1 MKNLSF
7 NEVEEA
13 RQRMEKAQ
21 SNHSNATRRL
31 TRAEASLAQAKQDVA
46 EADSE
51 LKSASSNL
59 EQTIQKA
66 MKAAMKKGGAD
77 LSLALASLMSK
88 SLSDDDTSRNSRSAD
103 DDTSKISK
111 MEAGKKSDPQNAAE

>member
-21 SNHSNATRRL
+21 SNHSNAARRL
-31 TRAEASLAQAKQDVA
+31 SRAEASLDQAKQDVA

-59 EQTIQKA
+59 EQTIRKA
-66 MKAAMKKGGAD
+66 MNAAMKKGGAD
-77 LSLALASLMSK
+77 LSLALASLMAK
-88 SLSDDDTSRNSRSAD
+88 SLSDEDVASNVKSAD
-103 DDTSKISK
+103 DDKSKNSK
-111 MEAGKKSDPQNAAE
+111 SETGKNSDPQNAAS

>member
-21 SNHSNATRRL
+21 SNHSNASRRL
-31 TRAEASLAQAKQDVA
+31 ARAEANLDQAKQDVA

-59 EQTIQKA
+59 EQTIRKA
-66 MKAAMKKGGAD
+66 MNAAMKKGGAD
-77 LSLALASLMSK
+77 LSLALASLMAKSLNDEEEANNSK
-88 SLSDDDTSRNSRSAD
+88 SADNEKTKNSKTD
-103 DDTSKISK
+103 P
-111 MEAGKKSDPQNAAE
+111 GKNSEHQNA